1 MRLFDV
7 EKQFAFY
14 GAYHSNP
21 VNFLIHMVFVG
32 PIFFTALILFYF
44 TPPLLNSTP
53 IQLYVDNCFLVL
65 NLGFLFTLIYAFFYV
80 CLDKKAG
87 SLAALLCLFY
97 WVSSSFVAHYLG
109 FSLAWKVVLVA
120 QLFCWTGL
128 VIGHGV
134 FEKRAPALLDNFAEA
149 FLMEPFFVLLE
160 ALWTFTGYEPYPG
173 FHAKVK
179 STIDAEIK
187 QWQEKKH
194 KKMS

>member
-53 IQLYVDNCFLVL
+53 IQLYEDSCFLGL
-65 NLGFLFTLIYAFFYV
+65 NLGFLFTLIYALFYV
-80 CLDKKAG
+80 YLDKKAG
-87 SLAALLCLFY
+87 SLAALLCLLY

-134 FEKRAPALLDNFAEA
+134 FE
-149 FLMEPFFVLLE
+149 

-179 STIDAEIK
+179 ATIDAEIK

-194 KKMS
+194 KKIS